1 MYIHINQKLKVMKF
15 KSLDEMN
22 EFMSKYDPF
31 EIGEGEEDKTYL
43 NVINKHIKK
52 DIVDKGK
59 ILTPSKL
66 NSLLMR
72 LEMKYDWV

>member
-1 MYIHINQKLKVMKF
+1 MKF

-22 EFMSKYDPF
+22 DFMSKYDPF

-43 NVINKHIKK
+43 DVINKHIEK
-52 DIVDKGK
+52 DIVEKGK
-59 ILTPSKL
+59 KLTPAKL